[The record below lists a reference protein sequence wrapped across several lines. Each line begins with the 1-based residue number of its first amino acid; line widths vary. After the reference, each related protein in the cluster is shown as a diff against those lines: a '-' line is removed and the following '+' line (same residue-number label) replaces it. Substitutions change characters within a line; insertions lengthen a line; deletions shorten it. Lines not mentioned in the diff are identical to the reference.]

1 MTAEKPSENNNDPTC
16 DETVEVNNA
25 GDEKN
30 SNSNNKNNNNSSN
43 LDNSKEESSK
53 DPSPSPGTNCITIGL
68 PGKLILSQRK
78 GLREDLFS

>member
-30 SNSNNKNNNNSSN
+30 SNSNKKNNNNSN

-68 PGKLILSQRK
+68 PGKLILSKRK
-78 GLREDLFS
+78 GLGEVLLY